1 MKELNKKL
9 YEASEKKHKGEMDE
23 KREARRQKQQ
33 QIETLENKDGLPEEI
48 KKLHEKRIKR
58 S

>member
-1 MKELNKKL
+1 MRLQK
-9 YEASEKKHKGEMDE
+9 KKHKGEMEE

-33 QIETLENKDGLPEEI
+33 QIETLQNKDGSPEEI
-48 KKLHEKRIKR
+48 KKLHEKRIKK

>member
-1 MKELNKKL
+1 M
-9 YEASEKKHKGEMDE
+9 
-23 KREARRQKQQ
+23 

-58 S
+58 SWNRT